1 MNHNTLRTVSRSLF
15 TTSLALAL
23 LAGCGDGTT
32 PDDPGLPFE
41 SARSVRARITT
52 PTVSADDRA
61 ALVRGHTTFAVDAYR
76 ELARSPGNLIY
87 SPHSVQLA
95 LAMAWAGARTNTEA
109 QMATALRFQLPQARQ
124 HAAFNALD
132 QEIAAHAARPVES
145 GESLKLR
152 VVNALWGQ
160 RGHGFL
166 PSYLDTLAEN
176 YGAGV
181 NLVDFERDAEGERAR
196 INAAVSEQTERRIP
210 QLLPAGT
217 VSAATRLVLTNA
229 VYFKA
234 SWAEAFN
241 PEYTAPSAF
250 HLADGTTASARYM
263 GRTGDYA
270 YVAGEGYEAVEL
282 PYAGGQ
288 TSMVM
293 ILPAAGTFADF
304 ERALTA
310 ERLQRITAGLQM
322 RSVGLTIPTF
332 SFQSSTGLKQL
343 LQSMGMNDAFADSAD
358 FSGIDGTRELRVSDV
373 IHQGFIAVNERGT
386 EAAAATAVTFVGT
399 AYMEPA
405 TFTANRP
412 FLFVIRDRPTGA
424 TLFMGR
430 VVDPR

>member
-1 MNHNTLRTVSRSLF
+1 MNHNTLHTVSRSLF

-23 LAGCGDGTT
+23 LAGCGDGAT
-32 PDDPGLPFE
+32 PDAPLPFE
-41 SARSVRARITT
+41 SARSARARIST
-52 PTVSADDRA
+52 PAVSADDRA
-61 ALVRGHTTFAVDAYR
+61 ALVRGHTAFAVDAYR
-76 ELARSPGNLIY
+76 ELARTPGNLIY

-95 LAMAWAGARTNTEA
+95 LAMAWAGARGSTES

-132 QEIAAHAARPVES
+132 QELTARAARPVES
-145 GESLKLR
+145 GDALQLR

-160 RGHGFL
+160 RGHSFL
-166 PSYLDTLAEN
+166 PAYLDTLAES

-181 NLVDFERDAEGERAR
+181 NLVDFVRDAEGERGR
-196 INAAVSEQTERRIP
+196 INAAVSAQTSGRIP
-210 QLLPAGT
+210 TLLPEGS
-217 VSAATRLVLTNA
+217 VNAATRLVLTNA

-234 SWAEAFN
+234 SWAEHFN

-250 HLADGTTASARYM
+250 HRADGTTTTARYM

-270 YVAGEGYEAVEL
+270 YAAGEGYEAVEL

-310 ERLQRITAGLQM
+310 ERLQGILAGLQM

-332 SFQSSTGLKQL
+332 SFLSSTSLKQL
-343 LQSMGMNDAFADSAD
+343 LQSMGMNDAFADGAD

-373 IHQGFIAVNERGT
+373 IHQGFIGVNERGT

-405 TFTANRP
+405 TFAATRP